1 MNNTELIRKKFD
13 SDVFPNLGN
22 DVSRSISKRIGRGSF
37 GAGFGFTIDLY
48 NKEHPDNKIDY
59 SDSGLETLF
68 TTIEE
73 YPDEEKW
80 DNSKKVWDEWILKPD
95 NAPIKKIFDEMQM
108 EVDAYNELMDR
119 KYSDLEKFYRGTS
132 IDEIQEYLDGGDIG
146 GFSDD
151 DFDFVSLTMLPSQA
165 RQTFNQGVVVEYD
178 GDFIRDSGDAV
189 KMIYTMNPTKI
200 LAIEHNTS
208 VSDLETKES
217 KNNALFVDEQE
228 IRVEKYLKIK
238 PSSIKRIVFFPEK
251 MGYGSVVDETED
263 DELIDSF
270 DNRDGTER
278 VWMLGNSTKVES
290 ELLSKYGKITN
301 EVHIDF
307 QHRFPS
313 SMFLK

>member
-1 MNNTELIRKKFD
+1 VKTEIKMITL
-13 SDVFPNLGN
+13 DVFPNLGN

-37 GAGFGFTIDLY
+37 GAGLGFTIDLY

-95 NAPIKKIFDEMQM
+95 NAPIKKIFDEMQI
-108 EVDAYNELMDR
+108 EVDAYNKLMDR
-119 KYSDLEKFYRGTS
+119 KYNSLEKFYRGTS
-132 IDEIQEYLDGGDIG
+132 IDEIREYLDGEEIG
-146 GFSDD
+146 SFSND
-151 DFDFVSLTMLPSQA
+151 DFDFISLTMLPSQA

-178 GDFIRDSGDAV
+178 AGFIRDSGDAV
-189 KMIYTMNPTKI
+189 KMTYTMNPTKI
-200 LAIEHNTS
+200 LAIEHESS
-208 VSDLETKES
+208 VSDLETQTS

-228 IRVEKYLKIK
+228 IRVDKYLQIK
-238 PSSIKRIVFFPEK
+238 PSSIKRIIFFPEK
-251 MGYGSVVDETED
+251 IGYVSLVDETEN
-263 DELIDSF
+263 DELIDSIE
-270 DNRDGTER
+270 NRDGTER
-278 VWMLGNSTKVES
+278 VWMLENNKQVTD
-290 ELLSKYGKITN
+290 ELLSKYGRITN

-313 SMFLK
+313 SMF

>member
-1 MNNTELIRKKFD
+1 LIKQKFD

-73 YPDEEKW
+73 FVDEEKW
-80 DNSKKVWDEWILKPD
+80 LKAKKIWDEWILKSE
-95 NAPIKKIFDEMQM
+95 NTSIKKIFDEMQM
-108 EVDAYNELMDR
+108 EVDDYNKLMDK
-119 KYSDLEKFYRGTS
+119 KYEGLERFYRGTS
-132 IDEIQEYLDGGDIG
+132 IDEIQEYLDDGEIG
-146 GFSDD
+146 SFSDD

-165 RQTFNQGVVVEYD
+165 KQTFNQGVVVEYD

-189 KMIYTMNPTKI
+189 KMTYTMNPTKI
-200 LAIEHNTS
+200 LAIDHESS
-208 VSDLETKES
+208 VSDLETQRS

-228 IRVEKYLKIK
+228 IRVDKYLQIK
-238 PSSIKRIVFFPEK
+238 PSSIRRIIFFPEK
-251 MGYGSVVDETED
+251 MGYCSLVVETEN

-270 DNRDGTER
+270 ENRDDVRKFKTSR
-278 VWMLGNSTKVES
+278 K
-290 ELLSKYGKITN
+290 
-301 EVHIDF
+301 
-307 QHRFPS
+307 
-313 SMFLK
+313 